1 MDAARR
7 AAPAVRILIII
18 ERELAERG
26 RRMNW
31 LKVGAIVVGGIIVFF
46 VLNSVVHLLLGLLS
60 AIAFVAIVAGGG
72 YVVYKLMS
80 GRRRREVRDRPQE
93 REVPREREPRTIVVP
108 PVTPAPARHDVEDD
122 LARLK
127 REMGK

>member
-1 MDAARR
+1 
-7 AAPAVRILIII
+7 
-18 ERELAERG
+18 
-26 RRMNW
+26 MNW

-72 YVVYKLMS
+72 YVVYKLMN
-80 GRRRREVRDRPQE
+80 GRRRREVKNRPQE
-93 REVPREREPRTIVVP
+93 REVRRDREPRSMVVP
-108 PVTPAPARHDVEDD
+108 PAPAPPRPAHHDVEDD

-127 REMGK
+127 REMGH

>member
-1 MDAARR
+1 
-7 AAPAVRILIII
+7 
-18 ERELAERG
+18 
-26 RRMNW
+26 MNW

-80 GRRRREVRDRPQE
+80 GRRRREVRSRPEE
-93 REVPREREPRTIVVP
+93 REVPRERETRTIVVP
-108 PVTPAPARHDVEDD
+108 PTPAPAPRPAHYDVEDD
-122 LARLK
+122 LARMK
-127 REMGK
+127 REMGQ

>member
-1 MDAARR
+1 
-7 AAPAVRILIII
+7 
-18 ERELAERG
+18 
-26 RRMNW
+26 MNW

-72 YVVYKLMS
+72 YVVYKIMS
-80 GRRRREVRDRPQE
+80 GRQRREVRSRPEE
-93 REVPREREPRTIVVP
+93 REVPREPETRTIAVP
-108 PVTPAPARHDVEDD
+108 PAAPRPAHHDVEDD

-127 REMGK
+127 REMGQ